1 MDIGKRIYNRRI
13 ELGLSMGQLGNKVGV
28 SKSTIS
34 RWETGKVENMRAE
47 QISKLAIALMVSP
60 LYLIGMSDEK
70 PDFLIAKIC
79 EQVKTL
85 NEDQLNQLD
94 SMMKIMFKK

>member
-13 ELGLSMGQLGNKVGV
+13 ELGLSLSQLGNKVGV

-34 RWETGKVENMRAE
+34 RWETGKIENLRAE
-47 QISKLAIALMVSP
+47 QISKLAIALKVSP

-70 PDFLIAKIC
+70 PDFLVAKIC

-85 NEDQLNQLD
+85 NEEQLNQLD